1 MSPLRNFAIDRTAPR
16 VLRSYLCLAAI
27 ELLAREAIL
36 GILYRGELEVQAKRK
51 ALAVLQDEI
60 TKILNSSRDLS
71 TLTSLLIKGDE
82 TNIHQCLD
90 RMKKTEEEVENLCR
104 NITRDVAD
112 IGSLMANREDILRT
126 AYIIDDIAGYI
137 SGVAFR
143 LANMKP
149 MTLKKASFDDDLNQL
164 VGMVVDTIFKL
175 NEMGR
180 ALSINPPNAID
191 IARDVQTLERQVD
204 AKHRAVIVKVLNEV
218 STIKD
223 LLLLKDAI
231 EGIEGMVDKCQ
242 EASDSFTILAL
253 SM

>member
-1 MSPLRNFAIDRTAPR
+1 MYS
-16 VLRSYLCLAAI
+16 
-27 ELLAREAIL
+27 
-36 GILYRGELEVQAKRK
+36 GELEVQAKRK

-60 TKILNSSRDLS
+60 TRILNSSRELF
-71 TLTSLLIKGDE
+71 TLTTHLFSGDD
-82 TNIHQCLD
+82 NDIQICLD
-90 RMKKTEEEVENLCR
+90 RMRSAEEEVENLGR
-104 NITRDVAD
+104 KITREVTE

-126 AYIIDDIAGYI
+126 AYLIDDIAGYI

-143 LANMKP
+143 LANVKP
-149 MTLKKASFDDDLNQL
+149 TVLKKTSFEDDLKGL

-180 ALSINPPNAID
+180 SLSINPVNAIE
-191 IARDVQTLERQVD
+191 IAHEVQKLERQVD
-204 AKHRAVIVKVLNEV
+204 TKYRAIIIKALDEISSS
-218 STIKD
+218 STKD
-223 LLLLKDAI
+223 LLLLKDAV

>member
-1 MSPLRNFAIDRTAPR
+1 MYS
-16 VLRSYLCLAAI
+16 
-27 ELLAREAIL
+27 
-36 GILYRGELEVQAKRK
+36 GELEVQAKRK

-60 TKILNSSRDLS
+60 TRILNSSRDLS
-71 TLTSLLIKGDE
+71 TLTSSLIKGDE
-82 TNIHQCLD
+82 KDIQMCLE
-90 RMKKTEEEVENLCR
+90 RMRNTEEEVENLR
-104 NITRDVAD
+104 RKITREVAE

-143 LANMKP
+143 LANMKASA
-149 MTLKKASFDDDLNQL
+149 LKKASFDDDLKQL
-164 VGMVVDTIFKL
+164 VSMVVDTIFKL

-180 ALSINPPNAID
+180 ALSINPANAID
-191 IARDVQTLERQVD
+191 LAQDVQKLERQVD
-204 AKHRAVIVKVLNEV
+204 SKYRAVIIKALSEIS
-218 STIKD
+218 STKD
-223 LLLLKDAI
+223 LLLLKDAV

>member
-1 MSPLRNFAIDRTAPR
+1 MYS
-16 VLRSYLCLAAI
+16 
-27 ELLAREAIL
+27 
-36 GILYRGELEVQAKRK
+36 GELEVQAKRK

-60 TKILNSSRDLS
+60 TRILNSARDLS
-71 TLTSLLIKGDE
+71 TLTTSLIKGDDKD
-82 TNIHQCLD
+82 IQRCLE
-90 RMKKTEEEVENLCR
+90 RMRNTEEEVENLR
-104 NITRDVAD
+104 RKITREVAE

-143 LANMKP
+143 LANMRAS
-149 MTLKKASFDDDLNQL
+149 TLKKASFDDDMKQL
-164 VGMVVDTIFKL
+164 VEMVVDTIFKL

-180 ALSINPPNAID
+180 ALSINPANAID
-191 IARDVQTLERQVD
+191 IAQEVQKMEREVD
-204 AKHRAVIVKVLNEV
+204 AKYRAVIVKALNEF
-218 STIKD
+218 SATKD
-223 LLLLKDAI
+223 LLLLKDAV

>member
-1 MSPLRNFAIDRTAPR
+1 MYS
-16 VLRSYLCLAAI
+16 
-27 ELLAREAIL
+27 
-36 GILYRGELEVQAKRK
+36 GELEVQAKRK

-60 TKILNSSRDLS
+60 TRILNSARDLS
-71 TLTSLLIKGDE
+71 VLTISLIKGDE
-82 TNIHQCLD
+82 KDIQMCLE
-90 RMKKTEEEVENLCR
+90 RMRNTEEEVENLR
-104 NITRDVAD
+104 RKITREVAE

-143 LANMKP
+143 LANMKTS
-149 MTLKKASFDDDLNQL
+149 TLKKASFDEDLKQL
-164 VGMVVDTIFKL
+164 VNMVVDTIFKL

-180 ALSINPPNAID
+180 ALSINPANAID
-191 IARDVQTLERQVD
+191 LAQDVQKLERQVD
-204 AKHRAVIVKVLNEV
+204 AKYRAVIIKALSEISSN
-218 STIKD
+218 KD
-223 LLLLKDAI
+223 LLLLKDAV